1 MITTVSVLSSFFF
14 SMCIRRT
21 TLSLSLPNARI
32 GILIQ
37 YLTNNNTSLPIYST
51 VENVCA
57 FLSFFP
63 VLSFLSS
70 IALFLSLCLSWKWKN
85 TSISDPRTHTKK
97 LIFFVLDTETV
108 RCVCV
113 CLSALKNVVFLITR
127 GRVLPRALKREEGS
141 FFLVP

>member
-63 VLSFLSS
+63 VLSFFSS
-70 IALFLSLCLSWKWKN
+70 IALFLSVSPENGKIHRFL
-85 TSISDPRTHTKK
+85 IQEHTHKK
-97 LIFFVLDTETV
+97 TYIFCFRYRNGAV
-108 RCVCV
+108 CVCV
-113 CLSALKNVVFLITR
+113 PFCTKKCGISDH
-127 GRVLPRALKREEGS
+127 
-141 FFLVP
+141 